1 MLMLTHGMRI
11 GDQQNIRTKMR
22 DKTVTD
28 FPFLARKKRSGR
40 KFVSVLFILY
50 SFEPWEEKELHLQR
64 MMFLTL
70 KLGEYISRMLKV
82 ACYENGEHFY
92 ARL

>member
-28 FPFLARKKRSGR
+28 FPFLARKKRSSR

-70 KLGEYISRMLKV
+70 KLYISRMLKV